1 MQSTHTPDIQ
11 KTLEDAGVALRFY
24 AQWMRENPPQ
34 GDDGHSHRYPFGE
47 DTERNVRAALDGV
60 QLLKAAPDLLRACNL
75 AALILDR
82 DGIRPLLGTAFNSDE
97 LSIITDA
104 LAKARGY

>member
-24 AQWMRENPPQ
+24 AKWMRENPPK

-47 DTERNVRAALDGV
+47 DTERNVRAALA
-60 QLLKAAPDLLRACNL
+60 AAPAMYEALERIANHEYRTDRKHRGMIDISEIQTLERIARVAL
-75 AALILDR
+75 AA
-82 DGIRPLLGTAFNSDE
+82 
-97 LSIITDA
+97 
-104 LAKARGY
+104 ARGEVQV